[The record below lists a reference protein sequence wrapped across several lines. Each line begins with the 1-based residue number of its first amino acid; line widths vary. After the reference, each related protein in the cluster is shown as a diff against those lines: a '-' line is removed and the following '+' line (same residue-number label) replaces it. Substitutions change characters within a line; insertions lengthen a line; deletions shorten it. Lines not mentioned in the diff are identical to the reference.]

1 MHRKS
6 ALIAP
11 AGHFSRK
18 REKIDGR
25 PLRGR
30 LYKPERAGRKEQQ
43 IAAARASNENH
54 L

>member
-11 AGHFSRK
+11 SGHFSRK

-25 PLRGR
+25 PLCGR
-30 LYKPERAGRKEQQ
+30 LYKPERAGRKEQLTLPLAPVTK
-43 IAAARASNENH
+43 IT
-54 L
+54 